1 MPANWTG
8 FINDLS
14 GYLTSKKEKT
24 SQETADKIIDL
35 YIEALSNK
43 AQPLPGTSLFNSNDP
58 KVISSKSALKQS
70 FGKAM
75 ELLQKDPQQQKI
87 TFEAKKKNKEFVDPS
102 TLDSTTTVPPSPPS
116 GPIDPLPAVDEK
128 YYEEIIKNSSYK
140 FVIKQKDGNKS
151 DRIFDYKTPVDFTL
165 YNGYGVPLSLF
176 GNTIPEVIRTV
187 KNYGFLPGLLSLL
200 EYSDPGYDL
209 SPDINRRGV
218 KTTYGELADYFV
230 KLYAKGDR
238 YRGIGDKYKSVTGAT
253 DETFGAVISSE
264 LSIIIRLYSE
274 YELQEWLKISK
285 PYIEK
290 TAIDE
295 AISQVKENQGINENS
310 EIPGESDFLTKTI
323 EEISQSLSTGGEND
337 PYSIMANSLILF
349 WTSIG
354 TASSTL
360 FLGAVGVPPSIIVTP
375 NTYQIV
381 FPGLSFIVS
390 KGFRVAFNVGAN
402 PKFIPNIPFEAFQKN
417 IESVNKQI
425 ENIGKQSAK
434 ATASAI
440 AAVFASHLLTL
451 KFLYFGQIPSTPSPI
466 PAPAFVYSVY

>member
-187 KNYGFLPGLLSLL
+187 KNY
-200 EYSDPGYDL
+200 
-209 SPDINRRGV
+209 
-218 KTTYGELADYFV
+218 
-230 KLYAKGDR
+230 
-238 YRGIGDKYKSVTGAT
+238 
-253 DETFGAVISSE
+253 
-264 LSIIIRLYSE
+264 
-274 YELQEWLKISK
+274 
-285 PYIEK
+285 
-290 TAIDE
+290 
-295 AISQVKENQGINENS
+295 
-310 EIPGESDFLTKTI
+310 
-323 EEISQSLSTGGEND
+323 
-337 PYSIMANSLILF
+337 
-349 WTSIG
+349 
-354 TASSTL
+354 
-360 FLGAVGVPPSIIVTP
+360 
-375 NTYQIV
+375 
-381 FPGLSFIVS
+381 
-390 KGFRVAFNVGAN
+390 
-402 PKFIPNIPFEAFQKN
+402 
-417 IESVNKQI
+417 
-425 ENIGKQSAK
+425 
-434 ATASAI
+434 
-440 AAVFASHLLTL
+440 
-451 KFLYFGQIPSTPSPI
+451 
-466 PAPAFVYSVY
+466 